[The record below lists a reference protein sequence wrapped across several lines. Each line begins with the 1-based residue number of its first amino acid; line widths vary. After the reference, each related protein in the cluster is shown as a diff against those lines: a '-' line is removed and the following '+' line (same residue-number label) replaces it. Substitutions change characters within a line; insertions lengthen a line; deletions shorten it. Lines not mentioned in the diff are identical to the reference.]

1 MKKIILLSILVL
13 CLSGCQKD
21 NDKLLADGYEITSV
35 GSTECSNE
43 TPYYMDDERTVYL
56 ACYENINLTKDNK
69 SISLNEY
76 LVDNSL
82 DSFIS
87 KLDKDTKSTT
97 LKDGGTKIY
106 KKDDFTIVVCNKMTD
121 DMVVSKDIHI
131 GKDNDKNNNIC
142 DVSST
147 DIVEREK

>member
-1 MKKIILLSILVL
+1 MKKNILLSILVL

-21 NDKLLADGYEITSV
+21 NDKLLAGGYEITPV

-43 TPYYMDDERTVYL
+43 TLYYMDDERTVYL

-87 KLDKDTKSTT
+87 KLDKETKSTT
-97 LKDGGTKIY
+97 LKDGGTNDIDNIY
-106 KKDDFTIVVCNKMTD
+106 PEPWIIHQQRHVQRGDFKRWL
-121 DMVVSKDIHI
+121 K
-131 GKDNDKNNNIC
+131 
-142 DVSST
+142 
-147 DIVEREK
+147 ERKTK

>member
-21 NDKLLADGYEITSV
+21 NDKLQADGYEITPV

-87 KLDKDTKSTT
+87 KLDKETKSNT

-106 KKDDFTIVVCNKMTD
+106 KSGELIVIVCNKMLENNKI
-121 DMVVSKDIHI
+121 SKNIYI
-131 GKDNDKNNNIC
+131 SKNYWNS
-142 DVSST
+142 DVCA
-147 DIVEREK
+147 K

>member
-1 MKKIILLSILVL
+1 VIYLYQL
-13 CLSGCQKD
+13 G
-21 NDKLLADGYEITSV
+21 
-35 GSTECSNE
+35 ECDLNE
-43 TPYYMDDERTVYL
+43 KNY
-56 ACYENINLTKDNK
+56 
-69 SISLNEY
+69 ISLNEY

-87 KLDKDTKSTT
+87 KLDKETKSTT

-121 DMVVSKDIHI
+121 GMVVSKDIHI

-142 DVSST
+142 DVSSI
-147 DIVEREK
+147 DMDEREK

>member
-21 NDKLLADGYEITSV
+21 NDKLLADGYEITPV

-87 KLDKDTKSTT
+87 KLDKETKSNT

-106 KKDDFTIVVCNKMTD
+106 KSGELIVIVCNKMLENNKI
-121 DMVVSKDIHI
+121 SKNIYI
-131 GKDNDKNNNIC
+131 SKNYWNS
-142 DVSST
+142 DVCA
-147 DIVEREK
+147 K